1 MNDQAAI
8 LQVRNLLLKRAGMT
22 VLHIP
27 DFSLYRGEILSLL
40 GPNGAGKTTLLQA
53 LAFLTPYF
61 QGKIFFQG
69 QEINSS
75 KSILTFRRQVTMAF
89 QDPLLFDA
97 SVYDNVASGLKI
109 RGIKKKEIQQ
119 IVSQNL
125 ERFGILH
132 LAQRSARK
140 ISAGEAQRVALAR
153 AFAIQPEI
161 LLLDEPFAKLD
172 QPTRDSLLADLE
184 SVLRQTKTTTII
196 ATHDRLEALRLSD
209 RLAIMSNGKILQV
222 GSPEEVMN
230 KPLDEFV
237 AAFVGVE
244 SILTGKVIKKE
255 KGSILVAVSGQKVE
269 AIGEMDLGETVALC
283 IRPENVTL
291 TDLPPHELS
300 SARNLFRGR
309 IIKIIPFGL
318 FYRIQIDCGFPLIS
332 YITTHSLEKLRLEEG
347 MEVMASF
354 KATSIHVVKK
364 KEKLTVHSR

>member
-1 MNDQAAI
+1 MDNSSP
-8 LQVRNLLLKRAGMT
+8 LLEVRNLLLKRADRT
-22 VLHIP
+22 VLHVP
-27 DFSLYRGEILSLL
+27 DFSVFRGEILSLL

-61 QGKIFFQG
+61 QGEIIFQG
-69 QEINSS
+69 QKINSS
-75 KSILTFRRQVTMAF
+75 KSIFALRRRVTMVF

-109 RGIKKKEIQQ
+109 RGLKKKEIQQ

-125 ERFGILH
+125 ERFGISH

-153 AFAIQPEI
+153 ACAIQPEI

-184 SVLRQTKTTTII
+184 SVLRQTKTTTVM
-196 ATHDRLEALRLSD
+196 ATHDRWEALRLSD
-209 RLAIMSNGKILQV
+209 RLAVMSSGQILQV
-222 GSPEEVMN
+222 GPPEEVMN

-244 SILTGKVIKKE
+244 SILTGKVIGKE
-255 KGSILVAVSGQKVE
+255 KGSIIVDVSGRTVE

-291 TDLPPHELS
+291 TDLHPPELS
-300 SARNLFRGR
+300 SARNVFPGR
-309 IIKIIPFGL
+309 IVKISPFGL
-318 FYRIQIDCGFPLIS
+318 FYRIQLDCGFPLIS
-332 YITTHSLEKLRLEEG
+332 YITAHSLEKLKLEEG
-347 MEVMASF
+347 LEAVASF
-354 KATSIHVVKK
+354 KATSIHVVRK
-364 KEKLTVHSR
+364 KEKLTVQAR